1 MSTDR
6 KSFKQRWADLK
17 KPFRLVV
24 INPETFEEKKA
35 FVLSNFGLLLVGFTA
50 LLVVVLLTTSLI
62 FFTGIRTLVP
72 GYADIEQH
80 PELMRLNED
89 FRLIEEELIAQREYT
104 ENFRKI
110 LVGEIEVPELT
121 EEIGE
126 EFPDSLLN
134 VERIAED
141 ELLRKEI
148 ELDKQI
154 EERGLISRNLQ
165 NVNNGIPLDQTYLLP
180 PISGSISASF
190 DPKINHFGSDVT
202 APKNTPI
209 KAIKDGFVFL
219 ADWTLETGHTIGIQH
234 DNNVISFYKHN
245 SSLLKKTGDMVKSGE
260 AIAIIGNTGTHSSG
274 PHLHFELWYKG
285 LPVNPEEYLNFN

>member
-6 KSFKQRWADLK
+6 KSFKKWWADLK
-17 KPFRLVV
+17 KPFRLVL

-35 FVLSNFGLLLVGFTA
+35 YVLTNMGVLLAVLSA
-50 LLVVVLLTTSLI
+50 LFIIIGLTTSLI

-89 FRLIEEELIAQREYT
+89 FRLIEEELIAQRAYT

-110 LVGEIEVPELT
+110 LVGEIEMPEIS
-121 EEIGE
+121 EEINE
-126 EFPDSLLN
+126 EFPDSLLT

-154 EERGLISRNLQ
+154 AQSGILSKSGQPGTYDIS
-165 NVNNGIPLDQTYLLP
+165 LDQTYLIP
-180 PISGSISASF
+180 PISGSVSASF
-190 DPKINHFGSDVT
+190 DPKIDHFGADIT

-209 KAIKDGFVFL
+209 KAVKDGFVFL

-234 DNNVISFYKHN
+234 ANNVISFYKHN

-285 LPVNPEEYLNFN
+285 LPVNPEEYLSFN

>member
-1 MSTDR
+1 MSADR
-6 KSFKQRWADLK
+6 KSFKEWWENLK

-35 FVLSNFGLLLVGFTA
+35 YVLTNLGVLLA
-50 LLVVVLLTTSLI
+50 LLTGLFIVIGLTTSLI
-62 FFTGIRTLVP
+62 FFTNLRTFVP

-89 FRLIEEELIAQREYT
+89 FRLIEDELIAQRAYT

-110 LVGEIEVPELT
+110 LVGEIEMPEVSELT
-121 EEIGE
+121 AE
-126 EFPDSLLN
+126 EFPDSLLS

-154 EERGLISRNLQ
+154 SQTGNLSRTSQ
-165 NVNNGIPLDQTYLLP
+165 AVGVPLDQTYLLP
-180 PISGSISASF
+180 PLSGSVSAKF

-209 KAIKDGFVFL
+209 KAVKDGFVFL
-219 ADWTLETGHTIGIQH
+219 ADWTLETGHTLGIQH

-245 SSLLKKTGDMVKSGE
+245 SSLLKKTGDLVKSGE

-285 LPVNPEEYLNFN
+285 LPVNPEEYLSFN